1 MSNKTYGGII
11 FTDDHRVV
19 LVEPTNHFSG
29 LHWTFPKGG
38 IDKGE
43 TEEQA
48 ALREV
53 LEETGYVC
61 KIIFKIDGVFH
72 DNYGTT
78 EYFAM
83 RIDTMSGE
91 RNSKYDGK
99 RIKYMAGETDAETA
113 TVAAATMLAA
123 VELLKKSTGTSERDK
138 NLKVLK
144 QAYEQYD
151 VFLMQ

>member
-1 MSNKTYGGII
+1 MSGKTYGGII

-19 LVEPTNHFSG
+19 LVEPTRHYSG

-38 IDKGE
+38 IDEGE
-43 TEEQA
+43 TKEQA

-61 KIIFKIDGVFH
+61 KIIFKIDGAYK
-72 DNYGTT
+72 DEYSTT

-91 RNSKYDGK
+91 RDSEFNGK
-99 RIKYMAGETDAETA
+99 KIKYKAGETDAETA

-123 VELLKKSTGTSERDK
+123 FELLKKSTGISERDK

-144 QAYEQYD
+144 QAYNQYD